1 MERVA
6 NLRRAVAI
14 AGATGL
20 LVVLV
25 GCSAG
30 MRDASA
36 LTVTSAPKP
45 TATPSATPA
54 ATPSAAPVAA
64 APAPVAKT
72 VAAPAQP
79 ATPIAS
85 PCAGTPAGVK
95 HIYVSIGEQHLW
107 ACTGDALLIDSAI
120 TTGASAI
127 TNARYTTPLGTS
139 HITGKKRNTVL
150 AGKDVNGPWNDP
162 VEYWMPFD
170 GGIGFHDSS
179 WQTFPYGSPLYT
191 TQGSHGCVHV
201 PVAVIAT
208 IFDWA
213 PVSTLVTVRS

>member
-1 MERVA
+1 MERIA

-14 AGATGL
+14 AGATAL

-107 ACTGDALLIDSAI
+107 ACTGDALLIDTAI

>member
-1 MERVA
+1 MERID

-14 AGATGL
+14 AGATAL

-45 TATPSATPA
+45 IATPS

>member
-1 MERVA
+1 MERIA

-14 AGATGL
+14 AGATAL
-20 LVVLV
+20 LVVLA

-72 VAAPAQP
+72 VAAPA
-79 ATPIAS
+79 TPIAS

-107 ACTGDALLIDSAI
+107 ACTGDALLIDTAI

>member
-1 MERVA
+1 
-6 NLRRAVAI
+6 
-14 AGATGL
+14 
-20 LVVLV
+20 
-25 GCSAG
+25 

-107 ACTGDALLIDSAI
+107 ACTGDALLIDTAI

>member
-72 VAAPAQP
+72 VAAP

>member
-1 MERVA
+1 
-6 NLRRAVAI
+6 
-14 AGATGL
+14 
-20 LVVLV
+20 
-25 GCSAG
+25 

-36 LTVTSAPKP
+36 ITARSTPKP

-54 ATPSAAPVAA
+54 ATPSAAPAAA

-72 VAAPAQP
+72 VAAP

-107 ACTGDALLIDSAI
+107 ACTGDALLVDTAI